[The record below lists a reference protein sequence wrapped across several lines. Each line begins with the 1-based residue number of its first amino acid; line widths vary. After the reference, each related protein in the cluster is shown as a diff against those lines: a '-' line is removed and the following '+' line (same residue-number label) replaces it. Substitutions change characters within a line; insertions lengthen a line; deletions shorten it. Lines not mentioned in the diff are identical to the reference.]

1 MQLRKLARRMAQ
13 IPVET
18 QKANELAFGRFLS
31 PHLVF
36 AHERLFALHA
46 PPAAADD
53 AALTADVL
61 AGQTKPRGLERVA
74 IALMQFIGNVVSCSY
89 YRPDLM
95 SQIIGQSNGSSSVRT
110 ISGKGDVNVTAEAVT
125 ETAAKISTHLTDKHV
140 CDLCDFVVSTLL
152 PLHGADLEQWNA
164 DPEGYLLAMEATT
177 ADESARAAAESLFL
191 ALLEVKSRA
200 PRALARAPPVLR
212 PCACVHALVRWASQ
226 ARSTLLVPRLASVLC
241 DHASQAAVV
250 APNAPLRSVL
260 QWDAIYLVRTA
271 RARARNPPSRRGES
285 RRSRRHVPPSEPLW
299 CAGGRAR

>member
-95 SQIIGQSNGSSSVRT
+95 SQIIGQSNGSSVRT

-164 DPEGYLLAMEATT
+164 DPEGYLLTMEATT

-271 RARARNPPSRRGES
+271 RARARNPPSRRGGS

>member
-191 ALLEVKSRA
+191 ALLEVGFSRSRA
-200 PRALARAPPVLR
+200 LRPRRRSRLLPLLSRALSLSGAQHAARAAPRECAMR
-212 PCACVHALVRWASQ
+212 PR
-226 ARSTLLVPRLASVLC
+226 VPGRRRRAEC
-241 DHASQAAVV
+241 PAAKRATVGRH
-250 APNAPLRSVL
+250 LSRE
-260 QWDAIYLVRTA
+260 DRA
-271 RARARNPPSRRGES
+271 RARAQPAVAAWGEPPLTQTR
-285 RRSRRHVPPSEPLW
+285 PPF
-299 CAGGRAR
+299 

>member
-1 MQLRKLARRMAQ
+1 MAQ

-95 SQIIGQSNGSSSVRT
+95 SQIIGQSNGSSVRT

-200 PRALARAPPVLR
+200 PRALARALPVAGASPRDLLR
-212 PCACVHALVRWASQ
+212 RHARPAARYVRFRASPARAWRARAGGSRVSRPARAGWPRALSSWAAGSHTGRERR
-226 ARSTLLVPRLASVLC
+226 ARPA
-241 DHASQAAVV
+241 
-250 APNAPLRSVL
+250 
-260 QWDAIYLVRTA
+260 RTA
-271 RARARNPPSRRGES
+271 RPPAAAAWRRRPRG
-285 RRSRRHVPPSEPLW
+285 
-299 CAGGRAR
+299 GGR

>member
-95 SQIIGQSNGSSSVRT
+95 SQIIGQSNGSSVRT

-164 DPEGYLLAMEATT
+164 DPEGYLLTMEATT

-200 PRALARAPPVLR
+200 PRALARAR
-212 PCACVHALVRWASQ
+212 
-226 ARSTLLVPRLASVLC
+226 ARSARAPAFTLSFGG
-241 DHASQAAVV
+241 
-250 APNAPLRSVL
+250 PLRR
-260 QWDAIYLVRTA
+260 AA
-271 RARARNPPSRRGES
+271 RCSCRASRACYATTRPRPPSS
-285 RRSRRHVPPSEPLW
+285 RRMPRCEACYSGTPSIS
-299 CAGGRAR
+299 